1 MYDGNVNVNS
11 IVENVI
17 QMKIGIMINV
27 SASGKLQKGYIWNP
41 AKWSC
46 KNVKYLASNIDDSV
60 TACNKVI
67 EEIKS
72 AQTSFT
78 EKR

>member
-1 MYDGNVNVNS
+1 MC
-11 IVENVI
+11 
-17 QMKIGIMINV
+17 K
-27 SASGKLQKGYIWNP
+27 KGYIWNP

-72 AQTSFT
+72 AQTSLL
-78 EKR
+78 EKGNL

>member
-27 SASGKLQKGYIWNP
+27 SASGKLQKYIC
-41 AKWSC
+41 AK
-46 KNVKYLASNIDDSV
+46 
-60 TACNKVI
+60 KVI
-67 EEIKS
+67 FGILLNGVAKMLNI
-72 AQTSFT
+72 
-78 EKR
+78 

>member
-27 SASGKLQKGYIWNP
+27 SASGKLQKYIS
-41 AKWSC
+41 AK
-46 KNVKYLASNIDDSV
+46 
-60 TACNKVI
+60 KVI
-67 EEIKS
+67 FGILLNGVAKMLNIQQVTLTIQSLRVIKL
-72 AQTSFT
+72 Q
-78 EKR
+78 KK